1 MRALSFVFS
10 LMILAYA
17 IYWVSEKQPNV
28 KGRLSEVL
36 SSGSFHTLEARFS
49 AEQIMENSSS
59 KLLKNETYDYLEPEL
74 QFQPYLLM
82 EVKFSRGE
90 DATGEGVILWDL
102 MDGEMVLATQDWN
115 KSHGF
120 ADCLL
125 ARADKQEF
133 KVINA
138 LARGGGF
145 IDRSSLLQS
154 LNIEDDLLDSYLES
168 CRRKKLIVQT
178 GNGFRL
184 HFEEPNL
191 NIKPATLID
200 APIVT
205 KHFRYAHRLP
215 RRFTPAEV
223 MSLAEAAFGS
233 DFAIRRTLTVYLPIY
248 LITVQNPDGSLRTT
262 YWNALNGKQLEN
274 SPYLE

>member
-1 MRALSFVFS
+1 MRAISFVLS
-10 LMILAYA
+10 LMILSYT
-17 IYWVSEKQPNV
+17 IYWVSEKRPDV
-28 KGRLSEVL
+28 KSSISEAL

-49 AEQIMENSSS
+49 AEQIMENASS

-82 EVKFSRGE
+82 EVKFSRE
-90 DATGEGVILWDL
+90 ETMTGEGIILWDL
-102 MDGEMVLATQDWN
+102 MDGEMVVETQDWN

-145 IDRSSLLQS
+145 IDRNSLLHS
-154 LNIEDDLLDSYLES
+154 LNIEDELLDSYLES
-168 CRRKKLIVQT
+168 CRRKKLIVPT

-184 HFEEPNL
+184 HFEDPLL
-191 NIKPATLID
+191 NIKPATIID

-205 KHFRYAHRLP
+205 KHFRYAKRLP

-223 MSLAEAAFGS
+223 MNLAEAAFGS

-248 LITVQNPDGSLRTT
+248 VITVQNPDGSLRTT

-274 SPYLE
+274 SPYLD

>member
-17 IYWVSEKQPNV
+17 IYWVSEKQPTV
-28 KGRLSEVL
+28 KGRISEVL

-49 AEQIMENSSS
+49 AEQIMENASS

-82 EVKFSRGE
+82 EVKFSRGD

-223 MSLAEAAFGS
+223 MSLAESAFGS

>member
-1 MRALSFVFS
+1 MRALSFVVS
-10 LMILAYA
+10 LMILSYA
-17 IYWVSEKQPNV
+17 IYWVSEKRPEV
-28 KGRLSEVL
+28 KGRLSEAL
-36 SSGSFHTLEARFS
+36 NSGSFHTLEARFS
-49 AEQIMENSSS
+49 AEQIMENFSS

-82 EVKFSRGE
+82 EVKFSRG
-90 DATGEGVILWDL
+90 DDQTGEGVILWDL
-102 MDGEMVLATQDWN
+102 IDGEMVMTTQDWD

-125 ARADKQEF
+125 AKADKQEF

-154 LNIEDDLLDSYLES
+154 LNIEDDLLDSYIES
-168 CRRKKLIVQT
+168 CRRKKLIVPT

-200 APIVT
+200 SPIVT

-215 RRFTPAEV
+215 RRFAPQEI
-223 MSLAEAAFGS
+223 MNLAEAAFGS
-233 DFAIRRTLTVYLPIY
+233 DFAIRRTLTVYLPIHV
-248 LITVQNPDGSLRTT
+248 ITVQNPDGSLRTT

-274 SPYLE
+274 SSYLE